1 MNPISS
7 GASRTPRDIAF
18 LVFHDFQ
25 IQDLTGP
32 LAAFEVAGGLLGD
45 DSYRYQVISLAGG
58 PVRSSAG
65 LEAVSYTH
73 LDVYKRQARLS
84 ARPSRACARTMRATF
99 SAWSLAAAR
108 DTRRSR
114 LWA

>member
-65 LEAVSYTH
+65 LEVAT
-73 LDVYKRQARLS
+73 Q
-84 ARPSRACARTMRATF
+84 RAGF
-99 SAWSLAAAR
+99 SAYDTVIVAGAGLGAYPDAA
-108 DTRRSR
+108 
-114 LWA
+114 LP